1 MSRASSTIGLR
12 LEQQCVRTA
21 PGMDIGRRL
30 PSSWTSPV
38 SGALLARA
46 AHPDARAIAK
56 SPSHQQRDHRQVRAS
71 HRIRLLAPLLPLRKG
86 PWIDAPPGV
95 GPFTGTFHQTTPFFP
110 VTCPNPHFRLK
121 PLPVL
126 TLKAEG

>member
-86 PWIDAPPGV
+86 PWIDAPPRRWSDHRYFSPNN
-95 GPFTGTFHQTTPFFP
+95 PFLSHHLPP
-110 VTCPNPHFRLK
+110 PHFRLK